1 MTRERLKIGGT
12 AGASKRRPANLPRG
26 VEPPL
31 NLLGAEARQI
41 DRRDVNLRWLCASA
55 LTGITG
61 VLLMGAAI
69 HVSLQGD
76 VSLAAIS
83 ERPNFG
89 PRPQAQAQAGEE
101 PGVASA
107 QKGDRL
113 VRNLMI
119 ASAKQ
124 SFRTPVTVRLGDREI
139 IKVRPFVRISSNL
152 SMSTGVFASDIPR
165 FDPMKFVSDEPQERA
180 SDPGAADAPGAEVTV
195 VKRDLAEVAIEP
207 GTPALSDDD
216 VTAQVEEERRL
227 AAEAGRRTA
236 LPLAPQILLSR
247 TLQQGSA
254 FTGFGGGSDGGTG
267 KGKLGEDNSPFKSI
281 EVLVVPENVTKLA
294 KVELRSGEAPL
305 VEERDLALKRGE
317 TLEGLL
323 KATGQASD
331 AALAGIVAALGGK
344 TKVTAL
350 SEGQQFRV
358 QIAPGPK
365 PGDGRQ
371 VTRVVLF
378 GESGVQ
384 AIAAINDHGSFVSV
398 APPVDESRGRG
409 REQTQADAP
418 DGEDDEDQGSGP
430 RLYQSLYETGARHEM
445 PRATIEDIVR
455 IFSYD
460 LDFQR
465 RISAGDG
472 IDLFYTYDEEAGPA
486 AAERPEL
493 LYAALNLGGEWRK
506 VYRFQSPDDGSID
519 YLDDQGR
526 SLKKFLIRKPIA
538 DGIMRSGFGYRRHPI
553 LGYAKLH
560 TGVDWA
566 NPIGTP
572 IMAAGNGTVIKAEW
586 DSGYGRRVEIQH
598 INGYVTTYNHMSRF
612 ARGVTAGVRVR
623 QGQVIGYVG
632 STGLSTGAHLHYEV
646 IINGHFVDPMKI
658 RVPRG
663 RELDGRLLAEF
674 KRQREQIE
682 ATMQKSKTATAM
694 AQRDAMR

>member
-12 AGASKRRPANLPRG
+12 TAAARRRPANLPRG

-61 VLLMGAAI
+61 ALLMGAAI

-76 VSLAAIS
+76 VSLAAVS
-83 ERPNFG
+83 DRPNLA
-89 PRPQAQAQAGEE
+89 PRPQVQAPSNDE
-101 PGVASA
+101 PGIASA

-113 VRNLMI
+113 VRNLMV

-180 SDPGAADAPGAEVTV
+180 ADPGAADAPGAEVTV
-195 VKRDLAEVAIEP
+195 VKRDLAEIAVEANAP
-207 GTPALSDDD
+207 GLSDDD

-254 FTGFGGGSDGGTG
+254 FTGFGEGNG

-305 VEERDLALKRGE
+305 VEERDLALKRGD
-317 TLEGLL
+317 TLEALL

-331 AALAGIVAALGGK
+331 AAITGIVAALGGK
-344 TKVTAL
+344 AKVAAL
-350 SEGQQFRV
+350 SEGQQVRV

-384 AIAAINDHGSFVSV
+384 AIAAINDHGEFVSV
-398 APPVDESRGRG
+398 APPVDEARGRP
-409 REQTQADAP
+409 REQAQAEAQ
-418 DGEDDEDQGSGP
+418 DGDDEDEGSGP
-430 RLYQSLYETGARHEM
+430 RLYQSLYETGARHDV
-445 PRATIEDIVR
+445 PRPTIEDILR

-460 LDFQR
+460 IDFQR
-465 RISAGDG
+465 RISSGDG
-472 IDLFYTYDEEAGPA
+472 IDLFYTYDEEAGPG

-538 DGIMRSGFGYRRHPI
+538 DGIMRSGFGYRRHPV

-572 IMAAGNGTVIKAEW
+572 IVAAGNGTVIKAEW
-586 DSGYGRRVEIQH
+586 DSGYGRRVEVQH

-612 ARGVTAGVRVR
+612 ARGISAGARVR

-674 KRQREQIE
+674 KRQRDQIE